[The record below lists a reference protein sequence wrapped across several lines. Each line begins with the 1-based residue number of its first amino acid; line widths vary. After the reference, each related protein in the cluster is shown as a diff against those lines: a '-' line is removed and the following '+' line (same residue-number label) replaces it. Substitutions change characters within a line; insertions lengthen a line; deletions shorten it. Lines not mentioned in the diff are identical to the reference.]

1 MGCVI
6 WFCGLGRWHSPLH
19 DSGVMA
25 QVTRDRYAVVVESG
39 DEKYDEAH
47 VRSLL
52 EAAGCRDIRP
62 LIEFDEED
70 EALI

>member
-1 MGCVI
+1 
-6 WFCGLGRWHSPLH
+6 
-19 DSGVMA
+19 MA